1 MLLLKKLLGVT
12 MVLSVFMLVGCSSP
26 PEEVNYELELLRE
39 IQAELAEIRAENNEL
54 RESNALL
61 IQSLEDLQPPEE
73 VADGASEEVTAPA
86 PAPAVNEP
94 IVVEIHVVE
103 PSPEPSPTPS
113 PTPEPATLYGRWVT
127 IGAVQN
133 GIVVAVP
140 PEQSFEIELNS
151 NGTGTMVIEGIGSV
165 FTWTGGDTG
174 EIGRLVITFTEHFGY
189 GSTTETMTYAIT
201 GTNMGL
207 THTMFDSLMTT
218 TMRKA
223 G

>member
-1 MLLLKKLLGVT
+1 MLLLKKLLGIT
-12 MVLSVFMLVGCSSP
+12 ALSILMLAGCGSP

-39 IQAELAEIRAENNEL
+39 IQAELAELRAENNEL

-61 IQSLEDLQPPEE
+61 IQSIEDLQQPNEADDGVAEEAPVPE
-73 VADGASEEVTAPA
+73 

-94 IVVEIHVVE
+94 IVVEIHVIE
-103 PSPEPSPTPS
+103 PSPEPSPIPS

-127 IGAVQN
+127 IGAIQN
-133 GIVVAVP
+133 GILVAVP

>member
-1 MLLLKKLLGVT
+1 MLLPKKFLFVTALFIMLG
-12 MVLSVFMLVGCSSP
+12 GCGSP
-26 PEEVNYELELLRE
+26 PEENNYELELLRE
-39 IQAELAEIRAENNEL
+39 IQAELAELRAENSEL

-61 IQSLEDLQPPEE
+61 VQSVEDLRQLNEAAADDGTPEE
-73 VADGASEEVTAPA
+73 VPA
-86 PAPAVNEP
+86 PEPAPVANEP
-94 IVVEIHVVE
+94 IVVEIHVIE
-103 PSPEPSPTPS
+103 PSPEPSPIPS

-133 GIVVAVP
+133 GVAIAVP
-140 PEQSFEIELNS
+140 SEQSFEMEFNS
-151 NGTGTMVIEGIGSV
+151 NGTGTMVIEGIGSA

-207 THTMFDSLMTT
+207 THNMFDSLMTT